1 MRSRCASSHWRTSF
15 VLWCAFL
22 ACLGVLFTPLSVEHC
37 QLCFLNNVCLADV
50 GISRLESLRVL
61 VLVLAI
67 VMSGIPSAESLAH
80 LDAWLVLSDVEDVL
94 VRCWTRFAVPSD
106 STMFQVLCALAY
118 GSAGDDWRVGMAT
131 SRLAQMLV
139 TAIGRL
145 GSSRI
150 RSWLDAQKIAAVD
163 QESEVLL
170 PHLKAGLQVID
181 FVSHS

>member
-1 MRSRCASSHWRTSF
+1 MLDS
-15 VLWCAFL
+15 
-22 ACLGVLFTPLSVEHC
+22 
-37 QLCFLNNVCLADV
+37 
-50 GISRLESLRVL
+50 
-61 VLVLAI
+61 AI
-67 VMSGIPSAESLAH
+67 
-80 LDAWLVLSDVEDVL
+80 
-94 VRCWTRFAVPSD
+94 AVPSE
-106 STMFQVLCALAY
+106 SLTFQVLCALAC
-118 GSAGDDWRVGMAT
+118 GFAGDDWRVGMAT

>member
-1 MRSRCASSHWRTSF
+1 MLLTLGSSPFESSF
-15 VLWCAFL
+15 
-22 ACLGVLFTPLSVEHC
+22 
-37 QLCFLNNVCLADV
+37 
-50 GISRLESLRVL
+50 R
-61 VLVLAI
+61 LAI

-80 LDAWLVLSDVEDVL
+80 LDAWLVLSDAEDVL

-106 STMFQVLCALAY
+106 SMMFQVLCALAC
-118 GSAGDDWRVGMAT
+118 GFAGDDWRVGMAT

-163 QESEVLL
+163 QEAEVLL
-170 PHLKAGLQVID
+170 PHLKAVACKSLIL
-181 FVSHS
+181 FRTRR